1 MEGHDI
7 IIIIIIIIIITTAR
21 EKEYGNKN
29 TKNSGKLSSQ
39 DIFLV

>member
-7 IIIIIIIIIITTAR
+7 IIIIIIIIIIAR
-21 EKEYGNKN
+21 EKEYGNRN

-39 DIFLV
+39 ELKL

>member
-7 IIIIIIIIIITTAR
+7 IIIIIIIIIAR

-39 DIFLV
+39 ELKL

>member
-7 IIIIIIIIIITTAR
+7 IIIIIIIIIIAR

-39 DIFLV
+39 ELKL

>member
-7 IIIIIIIIIITTAR
+7 IIIIIIIIAR

-29 TKNSGKLSSQ
+29 TKNSGKLSPQ
-39 DIFLV
+39 ELKL